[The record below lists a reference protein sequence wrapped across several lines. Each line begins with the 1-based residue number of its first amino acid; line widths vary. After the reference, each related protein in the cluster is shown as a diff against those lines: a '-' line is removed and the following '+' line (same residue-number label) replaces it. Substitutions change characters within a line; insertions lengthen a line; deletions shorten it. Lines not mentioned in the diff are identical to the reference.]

1 MADTT
6 AAITDDGAPTG
17 SRCADS
23 VSREKPVESRTR
35 LSQKLV
41 AVRAALWLSI
51 LTCALGC
58 AETHEDD
65 LPAGGDAAESIVHRL
80 ADPAHRLEAQVTPET
95 LMLGTGPGVEER
107 PGGLAEVANAT
118 IEDDTRYVLAGHPS
132 ARLKKHHPRL
142 DGSGSEWAV
151 SVALGS
157 ELQSATE
164 IVAVPLVKLPGRK
177 WQTLDAMLVPVNRTA
192 RGRFIDLDL
201 PVVIPRSGNIQLQV
215 EAHHPPGRT
224 TSYRNRAVDIPSSA
238 ALEFSLGVLEAARKQ
253 GPVRFF
259 IEACRDASCA
269 VIFDEEFDPASEDA
283 QGWQDRRVD
292 LTPLAGSPHTLRFA
306 TEHAGDGAF
315 SLPVWGA
322 PTVVAATAEPD
333 TRLNVVLLSIDT
345 LRRDHLDLYGYD
357 RETAPYLRKHLAAR
371 GTALENLIA
380 EAATTDPSHMTMF
393 TSLPALVHGVT
404 CCRERLAVPA
414 VTLAE
419 ILRGRGYR
427 TAAFTENGP
436 LAHERGFSIG
446 FDRYI
451 ENKTPGRIRPT
462 GHVARTFGQ
471 ARSWLEERSEG
482 PFFLF
487 LHTFQVHA
495 PYEPPAAYES
505 TFAASPSRG
514 ASAEAEPIIDAY
526 DRDLAEALLRQGRRS
541 ESIEVLLEIGNG
553 LVRSGEPNRGV
564 EFLERAVAV
573 EPSSA
578 RSQGSL
584 AQGLLESDRFG
595 EAIVAFERTIELGG
609 DGPGVRLYLGAALWE
624 SGRYPE
630 AEEQYR
636 RIVTRYPTALGAA
649 LQSLGGLLLWQG
661 RYAEA
666 VEPLRQAAGVVTDS
680 VTVRFDLARALDGVG
695 ELADARQGYERVIEM
710 APQFSKAH
718 YRLARLLQRQG
729 ETADAQRV
737 MERFGELHA
746 AEQTRTRETGLADA
760 RENLA
765 WELLRRGQFGAAADR
780 FRELPETPDTLA
792 GLAASLAQ
800 AGDHGGAV
808 SALERALQLDPGR
821 QDLRLALADE
831 RILDGGGP

>member
-1 MADTT
+1 MADTIV
-6 AAITDDGAPTG
+6 AIADDGAPTG
-17 SRCADS
+17 SRCAAS
-23 VSREKPVESRTR
+23 VSREKPVESRTW

-41 AVRAALWLSI
+41 TVRAALWLSI

-65 LPAGGDAAESIVHRL
+65 PPAGGGAAESIVHRL

-95 LMLGTGPGVEER
+95 LMLGTGPGVQGQ
-107 PGGLAEVANAT
+107 PGGLAEVASAT
-118 IEDDTRYVLAGHPS
+118 IEDDTRYVLASHPS
-132 ARLKKHHPRL
+132 ARLKNYHPRL

-151 SVALGS
+151 SVALDS
-157 ELQSATE
+157 ELRSATE

-215 EAHHPPGRT
+215 EAHQPPGRT

-269 VIFDEEFDPASEDA
+269 VIFDEGFDPASEDA

-292 LTPLAGSPHTLRFA
+292 LTPFAGSPHTLRFA
-306 TEHAGDGAF
+306 TEHMGDGAF

-322 PTVVAATAEPD
+322 PTVVATTAEPD

-357 RETAPYLRKHLAAR
+357 RETAPYLREHLAAR
-371 GTALENLIA
+371 GTALESLIA

-471 ARSWLEERSEG
+471 ARSWLEEHSEG

-505 TFAASPSRG
+505 TFAGSPSRG
-514 ASAEAEPIIDAY
+514 ASAEAGPIIDAY
-526 DRDLAEALLRQGRRS
+526 DREIRYTDDELRRLHEWMEARGINGRTLWIVLSDHGEEFFEHGTRGHATLPYETVLRVPLIVQGPGIRSGARISSTVRHVDLMPTVLDLLDMPASPQATGTSFAAALSGSVTALREEQPPSPIFSASWVLPEGMTAPALSVRQGDYKLIRYQKDDAEYFEFYDLAADPNETKDLYSSDDTRQLLLR
-541 ESIEVLLEIGNG
+541 
-553 LVRSGEPNRGV
+553 
-564 EFLERAVAV
+564 
-573 EPSSA
+573 
-578 RSQGSL
+578 
-584 AQGLLESDRFG
+584 
-595 EAIVAFERTIELGG
+595 
-609 DGPGVRLYLGAALWE
+609 
-624 SGRYPE
+624 
-630 AEEQYR
+630 
-636 RIVTRYPTALGAA
+636 
-649 LQSLGGLLLWQG
+649 
-661 RYAEA
+661 
-666 VEPLRQAAGVVTDS
+666 
-680 VTVRFDLARALDGVG
+680 
-695 ELADARQGYERVIEM
+695 
-710 APQFSKAH
+710 K
-718 YRLARLLQRQG
+718 RLARYVN
-729 ETADAQRV
+729 ESA
-737 MERFGELHA
+737 ER
-746 AEQTRTRETGLADA
+746 
-760 RENLA
+760 
-765 WELLRRGQFGAAADR
+765 RR
-780 FRELPETPDTLA
+780 TLA
-792 GLAASLAQ
+792 GAESDASPLFSP
-800 AGDHGGAV
+800 DPDTEET
-808 SALERALQLDPGR
+808 LRALGYID
-821 QDLRLALADE
+821 
-831 RILDGGGP
+831 

>member
-269 VIFDEEFDPASEDA
+269 VIFDEEFDPASEEA

-306 TEHAGDGAF
+306 TEHTGDGAF

-526 DRDLAEALLRQGRRS
+526 DREIRYTDDELRRLHEWMEARGINERTLWIVLSDHGEEFFEHGTRGHATLPYETVLRVPLIFQGPGIRSGARLSSTVRHVDLMPTVLDLLDMPASPQSTGTSFAAALSGSVTPLREELPPTPVFSASWVLPKDMTAPALSVRQGNYKLIRYQKDDAEHFEFYDLAADPDETNDIYSSDDPRQLR
-541 ESIEVLLEIGNG
+541 
-553 LVRSGEPNRGV
+553 
-564 EFLERAVAV
+564 
-573 EPSSA
+573 
-578 RSQGSL
+578 
-584 AQGLLESDRFG
+584 
-595 EAIVAFERTIELGG
+595 
-609 DGPGVRLYLGAALWE
+609 
-624 SGRYPE
+624 
-630 AEEQYR
+630 
-636 RIVTRYPTALGAA
+636 
-649 LQSLGGLLLWQG
+649 
-661 RYAEA
+661 
-666 VEPLRQAAGVVTDS
+666 LR
-680 VTVRFDLARALDGVG
+680 
-695 ELADARQGYERVIEM
+695 
-710 APQFSKAH
+710 K
-718 YRLARLLQRQG
+718 RLARYVNESAERRRTLS
-729 ETADAQRV
+729 DA
-737 MERFGELHA
+737 ES
-746 AEQTRTRETGLADA
+746 DA
-760 RENLA
+760 SPLY
-765 WELLRRGQFGAAADR
+765 D
-780 FRELPETPDTLA
+780 PDPDTEETL
-792 GLAASLAQ
+792 
-800 AGDHGGAV
+800 
-808 SALERALQLDPGR
+808 RALGYV
-821 QDLRLALADE
+821 E
-831 RILDGGGP
+831 